1 LGLFALD
8 VNAEP
13 SAPLWRP
20 RRNGERHQGEQRPAR
35 TALGHYAEPRRLSH
49 SRDVATY
56 IIASN
61 ARRHVSKGQQAMAV
75 AMMHPEPAKTKRKGS
90 PDDAAPAELAVA
102 ATKDTFG
109 NPPFAGALT
118 QPATLSRRL
127 RRSRRHRRPRPLPSR
142 IRGVSIVETACGLD

>member
-1 LGLFALD
+1 VLELGRLAGRQFDGHRLGGID
-8 VNAEP
+8 EIVNIDP
-13 SAPLWRP
+13 IGGLS
-20 RRNGERHQGEQRPAR
+20 
-35 TALGHYAEPRRLSH
+35 RLSH